1 MAVKVLIVEDEKP
14 VAENLDAL
22 FKAKGYTTLIAEDGS
37 QAIAM
42 ARKEK
47 PALVLL
53 DILLPK
59 MGGFDVC
66 KMIKS
71 DAETKGIKIIMITG
85 LGRMGDVET
94 AFQMGADEY
103 VIKPFDQE
111 RLFKKVE
118 KVLAST

>member
-1 MAVKVLIVEDEKP
+1 MFE
-14 VAENLDAL
+14 
-22 FKAKGYTTLIAEDGS
+22 AKGYKTLVAEDGS
-37 QAIAM
+37 QGIAL
-42 ARKEK
+42 ARKEH
-47 PALVLL
+47 PRLVLL

-71 DAETKGIKIIMITG
+71 EPATKDIKVIMITG

-103 VIKPFDQE
+103 IIKPFNQE

-118 KVLAST
+118 KVLAAS